1 MLQEET
7 NFSCCRCLQELRQEV
22 QSSLYLWLSKQEVM
36 QTYLPVFSSSD
47 LDDPVITVHQ
57 SVGEAK
63 EQFYFERTVFLRCV
77 ANSNPPVHYTW
88 RRGRE
93 ALSQGSDSGVEIYE
107 PFFTQVNKH
116 TFCFYVFHY
125 SSASLTEICSET
137 FLVQLLRLHLS
148 SYNTGVHNKMFGNS
162 VFII

>member
-7 NFSCCRCLQELRQEV
+7 NVSCCRCLQELRQEV

-125 SSASLTEICSET
+125 SSASLTEICGET

-162 VFII
+162 VFIV